1 MFDFTKRA
9 KRVINE
15 YAQQEAKRLGHD
27 MIAAEHILLGLLREE
42 DSVAMK
48 ILKNLNINLQELKS
62 AIEHHS
68 KKQGSS
74 NILVDISSSPD
85 RYQKIIDYSKEE
97 ARRLKHNYV
106 GTEHILLAL
115 LRDNNNVVGTVL
127 SGFNVN
133 YSVIKGEILRILGVA
148 IAGAAVG
155 ARRGGGSSG
164 RARTPALDEFSR
176 DLTQL
181 AQDKKLLPVIGRGQE
196 IQRLIQILCR
206 KTKNN
211 PVLIG
216 EAGVGKTAIV
226 EGLAERIVEHSVP
239 DVLFDKRVIVLDL
252 ASLVAGTKYRGEF
265 EDRLKKTMREIQS
278 SGNVI
283 VFVDELHTLIGAGAA
298 EGAIDAANMLK
309 PALARGEL
317 QCIGATT
324 LNEYRKYIEKDTA
337 LERRFQSI
345 LVKEPTKN
353 EAVLI
358 LKGLK
363 GSFEKHHKVHYPD
376 ETLELAVNMA
386 ERYINDRYLP
396 DKAIDVIDE
405 AGASAR
411 LAYFSRPHE
420 ILELEEKVRNL
431 SEKKNSL
438 VKAQEYEKAA
448 KVRDQ
453 INEQRILLN
462 KKLSAWQER
471 IADQTVNI
479 KPEDIYSVMS
489 LWTGIPFSRIK
500 QEESKRLLSM
510 EAELNE
516 QIIGQDLA
524 VEQVSRAVRRSR
536 TGLGDARRPSGSFIF
551 LGPTGVGKTELAR
564 ALSEFLFEGEK
575 KMLRLDMSEYMEAH
589 SVSKLI
595 GSPPGYVG
603 YDDTGR
609 LCEFVRRNP
618 YCVLLFDE
626 IEKAHPDI
634 FNLLLQILDDAT
646 LTDAHSRR
654 VDFSEAIVVM
664 TSNIGARSIQKGG
677 LLGFAEN
684 AEQRKEMG
692 KEKIMEELKRYFN
705 PEFLNRID
713 DIITFQT
720 LRLEDV
726 RKIIKIM
733 IAQINEN
740 IFTKKLRIEL
750 DEKAIDWIAYSGHS
764 EKQGARPL
772 RRLLQKEI
780 EDYLAICLLE
790 ERIKEAA
797 KFSISASG
805 ACTSHEEAK
814 EIKLIFKQEHWKGY
828 EDMRTKRE
836 QSLKEREEKI
846 KNPKAK
852 TQKASVS
859 ALQRK

>member
-27 MIAAEHILLGLLREE
+27 MIGTEHILLGLLREE

-48 ILKNLNINLQELKS
+48 ILKNLKIDIRQLKS
-62 AIEHHS
+62 EIEQHS
-68 KKQGSS
+68 KKHG
-74 NILVDISSSPD
+74 NTLLIDISSNPD
-85 RYQKIIDYSKEE
+85 RYQKIIEYSKEE

-115 LRDNNNVVGTVL
+115 LRDNNNIVGTVL

-148 IAGAAVG
+148 IAGATVG
-155 ARRGGGSSG
+155 ARRGAYGKT
-164 RARTPALDEFSR
+164 RTPALDEFAR
-176 DLTQL
+176 DLTHL
-181 AQDKKLLPVIGRGQE
+181 AQEKKLLPVIGRGQE

-226 EGLAERIVEHSVP
+226 EGLAERIVDHNVP
-239 DVLFDKRVIVLDL
+239 DVLFNKRVIVLDL

-265 EDRLKKTMREIQS
+265 EDRLKKIMREIHS

-309 PALARGEL
+309 PALARGEI

-324 LNEYRKYIEKDTA
+324 LNEYRKYIEKDSA

-345 LVKEPTKN
+345 LVKEPTKE
-353 EAVLI
+353 EAFLI

-363 GSFEKHHKVHYPD
+363 SSFEKHHKVSYSD

-405 AGASAR
+405 AGACAR
-411 LAYFSRPHE
+411 LAYFSRPNE
-420 ILELEEKVRNL
+420 IVELEEKIRKLV
-431 SEKKNSL
+431 SKKDSL
-438 VKAQEYEKAA
+438 VKSQEYEKAA
-448 KVRDQ
+448 QVRDE
-453 INEQRILLN
+453 INDERKLLE
-462 KKLSAWQER
+462 KKVNLWQER
-471 IADQTVNI
+471 IADQSVSIN
-479 KPEDIYSVMS
+479 PEDIYSVMS

-500 QEESKRLLSM
+500 QEESERLLKM
-510 EAELNE
+510 EAKLGER
-516 QIIGQDLA
+516 IVGQELA
-524 VEQVSRAVRRSR
+524 VEQVARAVRRSR
-536 TGLGDARRPSGSFIF
+536 TGLGDVRKPSGSFIF

-564 ALSEFLFEGEK
+564 ALSDFLFEGEK

-654 VDFSEAIVVM
+654 VDFSETIVVM

-677 LLGFAEN
+677 LLGFAESTQ
-684 AEQRKEMG
+684 QREDLG
-692 KEKIMEELKRYFN
+692 KEKVMEELKRYFN

-713 DIITFQT
+713 DIITFKT
-720 LRLEDV
+720 LNLEDV
-726 RKIIKIM
+726 RKIIRIM
-733 IAQINEN
+733 LDQINQN
-740 IFTKKLRIEL
+740 IFAKKMHIEL
-750 DEKAIDWIAYSGHS
+750 DEKAIDWIAYKGYS

-790 ERIKEAA
+790 GQIKEAA
-797 KFSISASG
+797 EFLISTSG
-805 ACTSHEEAK
+805 LCTSHEESK
-814 EIKLIFKQEHWKGY
+814 EIKLIFKQRSWKGY
-828 EDMRTKRE
+828 KDMRAKWEKDIKKRE
-836 QSLKEREEKI
+836 ERI
-846 KNPKAK
+846 KNARNEAQEP
-852 TQKASVS
+852 SLPPS
-859 ALQRK
+859 RRKSFR